1 MSGDSTPPVLRIEDL
16 RVEVGEKQILRG
28 VSLSVAAGEVVA
40 VVGESGAGKSTL
52 IAAILGL
59 LPEGS
64 RVRGAVELAGVD
76 VLRAT
81 DGELAALRRSRVAL
95 VPQEP
100 ASAFHPMLRVG
111 AQIAE
116 PLHARGTPA
125 PVIRRRLAELMAR
138 VGLPE
143 SDRVLDAY
151 PHELSGGTLQR
162 ALVAGALATGA
173 ELLVADEPTASMDRM
188 TEHAVLS
195 AMMLERERRSLALL
209 LVSHDLLRV
218 ASLATRTAVMWDGAI
233 VEEGPSRRVLEDPQH
248 PRARALMEGAS
259 A

>member
-1 MSGDSTPPVLRIEDL
+1 MSGEPTAPVLRIEEL
-16 RVEVGEKQILRG
+16 HVEVGAQPILRG
-28 VSLSVAAGEVVA
+28 VSLSVGVGEVVA

-64 RVRGAVELAGVD
+64 RVRGTVELGGVD
-76 VLRAT
+76 VLRAS
-81 DGELAALRRSRVAL
+81 DRELAALRRHRVAL

-100 ASAFHPMLRVG
+100 AAAFHPMLRVG
-111 AQIAE
+111 SQIAE
-116 PLHARGTPA
+116 PL
-125 PVIRRRLAELMAR
+125 RRRGVSPREIRARLDALLQR
-138 VGLPE
+138 VGLSE
-143 SDRVLDAY
+143 SGRVLDAY

-162 ALVAGALATGA
+162 ALVAGALAVEA

-209 LVSHDLLRV
+209 LVSHDLVRV
-218 ASLATRTAVMWDGAI
+218 ASLATRTAVMWDGTI
-233 VEEGPSRRVLEDPQH
+233 VEEGPSRRILEDPKH